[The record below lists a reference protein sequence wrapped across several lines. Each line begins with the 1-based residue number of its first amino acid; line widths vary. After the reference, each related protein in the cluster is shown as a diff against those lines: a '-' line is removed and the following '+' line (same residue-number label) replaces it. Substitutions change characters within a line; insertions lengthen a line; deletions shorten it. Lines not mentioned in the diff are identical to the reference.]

1 MRREYPSVQ
10 AFKSYLQVRMR
21 DLGERGIFRFV
32 QDIDVFSSLRRL
44 RFCNGFF
51 IGSVRGW
58 EEMREKLDNHEIAKE
73 EYEEWK
79 CTWDNGS

>member
-32 QDIDVFSSLRRL
+32 QDIEGCGSAM
-44 RFCNGFF
+44 GFF